1 MPPPHEGLQE
11 PGSIPAVQNERRR
24 FAGACNDHR
33 NVAPY
38 RYGAWF
44 QCRCKGIFLAPPSLR
59 RSDPDLAADERAIG
73 PRLFEILRS
82 DIIAARLMPGQGL
95 SEKEVAA
102 RFGVSRQPV
111 REAFIKLA
119 EVGLLQIVPSR
130 GSFVSRISIRN
141 VLSARFVREAVE
153 CALVRV
159 AARIA
164 SREQCQALQSSIEAQ
179 RAAIDRGDELLFNHL
194 DERFHREIAAIAEC
208 EYASQVIEHA
218 RAGADRV
225 RSLAMPEPVPRELLV
240 GQHAAISERIAAGD
254 PDGAAAAMSTHLRN
268 ILKVLPLLQRNQPEL
283 FDPLDRGLEES
294 LLEGLPVTR

>member
-1 MPPPHEGLQE
+1 MLQPADVRQD
-11 PGSIPAVQNERRR
+11 PGSRPPVHLENGVS
-24 FAGACNDHR
+24 AGACNGR
-33 NVAPY
+33 RIVAPY

-44 QCRCKGIFLAPPSLR
+44 QRRRKGIFLAPTTR
-59 RSDPDLAADERAIG
+59 QRFDPDFAADDRAIG

-82 DIIAARLMPGQGL
+82 EIIAARLMPGQGL
-95 SEKEVAA
+95 SEKEIAA

-111 REAFIKLA
+111 REAFIKLS
-119 EVGLLQIVPSR
+119 EIGLLQILPSR
-130 GSFVSRISIRN
+130 GSFVSRVSIRN

-164 SREQCQALQSSIEAQ
+164 TREQCEALEASIAAQ
-179 RAAIDRGDELLFNHL
+179 KAAVAEGDELLFNHL
-194 DERFHREIAAIAEC
+194 DERFHRTIASIADC
-208 EYASQVIEHA
+208 EYASQVVEHA

-225 RSLAMPEPVPRELLV
+225 RSLAAPEPVPRDLLV

-254 PDGAAAAMSTHLRN
+254 PDGAAAAMSSHLRN

-283 FDPLDRGLEES
+283 FDPLDPGLEER
-294 LLEGLPVTR
+294 LMDGLQVAS